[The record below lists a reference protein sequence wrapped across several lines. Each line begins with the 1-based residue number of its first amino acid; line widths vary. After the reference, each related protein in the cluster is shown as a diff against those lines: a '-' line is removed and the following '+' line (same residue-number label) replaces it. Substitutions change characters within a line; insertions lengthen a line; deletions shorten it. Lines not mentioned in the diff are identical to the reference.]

1 MVFSFDPYIKEIQ
14 DLRNGMVVPGIVT
27 NLTRFGAFVNI
38 GVKQDGMVHIS
49 QISTNYISSPSD
61 VLALRQEVS
70 VKIIDVDVARKRI
83 NLSMIL

>member
-1 MVFSFDPYIKEIQ
+1 MI
-14 DLRNGMVVPGIVT
+14 VPGIVT

-49 QISTNYISSPSD
+49 QISDSYVASPSD
-61 VLALRQEVS
+61 VLALRQEVT
-70 VKIIDVDVARKRI
+70 VKIIDVDAERKRI